1 MKSPTGANTVKVEVS
16 EDVLAALLEAARR
29 NGDAD
34 SLDEAVRL
42 LQVIELRELRA
53 YRFQKYPF
61 KNTNLSLFR
70 TPVSLSRSLAL
81 SLSLCP

>member
-42 LQVIELRELRA
+42 LQVRECAAR
-53 YRFQKYPF
+53 
-61 KNTNLSLFR
+61 
-70 TPVSLSRSLAL
+70 
-81 SLSLCP
+81 